1 MCGFLPGPST
11 RGTLDILWACVST
24 IVICAWTSLHPD
36 IYIPKDLRPPDF
48 QGSPRKFALV
58 LTMLISPEVVLAIAI
73 SEYFE
78 VHNAVRDVNT
88 AFPACAWTQ
97 TDGYYAV
104 MDGYVYDGKVVDV
117 EKILELMR
125 NGDIGPIPSNAPAL
139 RDRSKADSL
148 AKFIAC
154 FQVAWLMIQC
164 LARTVEHLPMTT
176 LELGTVGYALIT
188 VMIYGFQWHKP
199 QDVRTYTVLQPKA
212 TPAAGPVHSAV
223 ELASVTSNAENDTGS
238 MHDIHEN
245 GEHAGRPNDEHGDL
259 EEGQGGRIPSNTPM
273 PEASLVVALM
283 KKYETS
289 VVYLVLAIGSPVYG
303 VWHCLAWNFSFP
315 SRAEMWLWRVDSVL
329 CVTVGTVVL
338 LLFWHYRE
346 NVAPWITVLL
356 FVHIAS
362 RVVIVV
368 EMFVGLRSLP
378 PGVFETVQWTMF
390 IPHI

>member
-1 MCGFLPGPST
+1 
-11 RGTLDILWACVST
+11 
-24 IVICAWTSLHPD
+24 
-36 IYIPKDLRPPDF
+36 
-48 QGSPRKFALV
+48 
-58 LTMLISPEVVLAIAI
+58 
-73 SEYFE
+73 
-78 VHNAVRDVNT
+78 
-88 AFPACAWTQ
+88 
-97 TDGYYAV
+97 
-104 MDGYVYDGKVVDV
+104 
-117 EKILELMR
+117 
-125 NGDIGPIPSNAPAL
+125 
-139 RDRSKADSL
+139 
-148 AKFIAC
+148 
-154 FQVAWLMIQC
+154 
-164 LARTVEHLPMTT
+164 
-176 LELGTVGYALIT
+176 
-188 VMIYGFQWHKP
+188 
-199 QDVRTYTVLQPKA
+199 
-212 TPAAGPVHSAV
+212 
-223 ELASVTSNAENDTGS
+223 

-259 EEGQGGRIPSNTPM
+259 EGQGGRNPGNTPM

-283 KKYETS
+283 KKYEIS

-356 FVHIAS
+356 FVHVAS

-378 PGVFETVQWTMF
+378 PGVFETVQWTTF